1 MSFQQNAFQHN
12 AFQVGTVSAAAPA
25 PFTPTLGSI
34 AQVATPR
41 LQGGYTTFP
50 NLLLTTLALF
60 AANSQLIKRDA
71 TLQNTKPAPAVQ
83 AFQQHNLLTSTLR
96 KFPFGSDDGVVDNLV
111 RVIQVPMASP
121 QGTNFLLLSA
131 ANPIP
136 IGGQS
141 TASAPSDPTRNGYG
155 TPTQNRVLLDVAAV
169 ATAPVGTQS
178 TQSAPSTQGVLSWD
192 SRSNTLYLP
201 GPLPV
206 GEQKTDSAPVVANAV
221 TAQNSTR
228 PPDLIPPPVAGNP
241 LPIGEQRTESA
252 PYTIFRPLID
262 EPQNL
267 LAGPLALPPVASSQS
282 EFMPQ
287 LRPAD
292 VFLWLPP
299 NVTFSLSAIPTALPI
314 GEQRVESQ
322 IWTPPVQS
330 FTAPV
335 IIPPVIATQP
345 VGRQQTDSIPQP
357 APAVQSYEAPNTT
370 LFMDPNV
377 RYVIG
382 NGSAI
387 NGNGLFPVAATIAG
401 GPGAYISPPGNSFT
415 GGLEWRMIAGNTLDM
430 GGTGLTT
437 GHNATIVKYGSGA
450 NFIINGTN
458 AILLNSSTATGCSV
472 SDLNL
477 VRTGAVSGTGFNV
490 GQTTSMN
497 IQRCTITG
505 SSTNIDAANAVTLTV
520 NGCTLGASSTEYGV
534 RATQATTTCSDWS
547 ITSNTFNTGIGI
559 DLKVSDS
566 ANSAGKYTGL
576 AITSNTFNAS
586 ASSAIIMQS
595 VMNLTGSAHTLE
607 VLNATQIK
615 IVGGVW
621 PAYNAGQNVFL
632 TGFND
637 PANYDSHSVVSVVGD
652 TLTVGGTAL
661 AVEAAG
667 LNKGVGLIDSTRMF
681 IAPEIS
687 LNTCTTQ
694 SETPMLL
701 ASFVGGRIHHNT
713 ISGQIGSGTKVA
725 AGIELIYSSNLTV
738 DFNTVGNTTGFQLV
752 DNAGIFTD
760 GGCDT
765 VTVSNNTISNVVLG
779 GQDNSGQGSAFFYA
793 KNCIHENNVYLNCY
807 RGTWA
812 GGSAGGGNIIRNNS
826 YTGCDI
832 GIDINCS
839 VAIGAFDYRTGH
851 TFSGNRIDMF
861 SCPDNFTQYGATN
874 KGAGK
879 SKKHNKKIE
888 RYIARYKD
896 KLYEFVSL
904 NELEQFVADVK
915 DDEKI
920 KPKRER
926 SAIKITLSPDF
937 KEEIE
942 EEIDI
947 PARLQSMPTT
957 AAMAQIRRIDQI
969 FEKILAR
976 MQDDENDDEET
987 LLWLM

>member
-1 MSFQQNAFQHN
+1 MAIGVRYGGPGSRGPGIPGGKGPNRATEFVVKTGPKLWYDEFPPGDSNSN
-12 AFQVGTVSAAAPA
+12 LGTNRVE
-25 PFTPTLGSI
+25 
-34 AQVATPR
+34 TPR
-41 LQGGYTTFP
+41 LMHGYINVP

-60 AANSQLIKRDA
+60 AADSQLIKRDA

-96 KFPFGSDDGVVDNLV
+96 KFPFGSDDGMVDNLV
-111 RVIQVPMASP
+111 QVIQVPMASP

-136 IGGQS
+136 IGEQS
-141 TASAPSDPTRNGYG
+141 TASAPSDPTRNGYAD
-155 TPTQNRVLLDVAAV
+155 PVQNRVLLDVAAV

-206 GEQKTDSAPVVANAV
+206 GEQRIDSAPHIIQSLVVSEGG
-221 TAQNSTR
+221 STFVLPR
-228 PPDLIPPPVAGNP
+228 P
-241 LPIGEQRTESA
+241 LPQGSQETSNLVQTPDVSA
-252 PYTIFRPLID
+252 V
-262 EPQNL
+262 Q
-267 LAGPLALPPVASSQS
+267 
-282 EFMPQ
+282 
-287 LRPAD
+287 
-292 VFLWLPP
+292 PP
-299 NVTFSLSAIPTALPI
+299 NLVLTTLAAAVAQAIPI

-415 GGLEWRMIAGNTLDM
+415 GGLEWRMISGNTLDM

-490 GQTTSMN
+490 GQTTGMN

-505 SSTNIDAANAVTLTV
+505 SSTNIDATNAVTLTV

-534 RATQATTTCSDWS
+534 RATQATTTCSNWS

-559 DLKVSDS
+559 DLNVSDS

-812 GGSAGGGNIIRNNS
+812 GGSAGAGNIIRNNS

-969 FEKILAR
+969 FEKILAQ

>member
-228 PPDLIPPPVAGNP
+228 PPDLIPPPVAANP

-252 PYTIFRPLID
+252 PYTI
-262 EPQNL
+262 
-267 LAGPLALPPVASSQS
+267 
-282 EFMPQ
+282 
-287 LRPAD
+287 D

-299 NVTFSLSAIPTALPI
+299 NVTFSLSEIPTALPI
-314 GEQRVESQ
+314 
-322 IWTPPVQS
+322 
-330 FTAPV
+330 
-335 IIPPVIATQP
+335 
-345 VGRQQTDSIPQP
+345 D
-357 APAVQSYEAPNTT
+357 
-370 LFMDPNV
+370 
-377 RYVIG
+377 
-382 NGSAI
+382 
-387 NGNGLFPVAATIAG
+387 
-401 GPGAYISPPGNSFT
+401 
-415 GGLEWRMIAGNTLDM
+415 
-430 GGTGLTT
+430 
-437 GHNATIVKYGSGA
+437 
-450 NFIINGTN
+450 
-458 AILLNSSTATGCSV
+458 
-472 SDLNL
+472 
-477 VRTGAVSGTGFNV
+477 
-490 GQTTSMN
+490 
-497 IQRCTITG
+497 
-505 SSTNIDAANAVTLTV
+505 
-520 NGCTLGASSTEYGV
+520 
-534 RATQATTTCSDWS
+534 
-547 ITSNTFNTGIGI
+547 
-559 DLKVSDS
+559 
-566 ANSAGKYTGL
+566 
-576 AITSNTFNAS
+576 
-586 ASSAIIMQS
+586 
-595 VMNLTGSAHTLE
+595 
-607 VLNATQIK
+607 
-615 IVGGVW
+615 
-621 PAYNAGQNVFL
+621 
-632 TGFND
+632 
-637 PANYDSHSVVSVVGD
+637 
-652 TLTVGGTAL
+652 
-661 AVEAAG
+661 
-667 LNKGVGLIDSTRMF
+667 
-681 IAPEIS
+681 
-687 LNTCTTQ
+687 
-694 SETPMLL
+694 
-701 ASFVGGRIHHNT
+701 
-713 ISGQIGSGTKVA
+713 
-725 AGIELIYSSNLTV
+725 
-738 DFNTVGNTTGFQLV
+738 
-752 DNAGIFTD
+752 
-760 GGCDT
+760 
-765 VTVSNNTISNVVLG
+765 
-779 GQDNSGQGSAFFYA
+779 
-793 KNCIHENNVYLNCY
+793 
-807 RGTWA
+807 
-812 GGSAGGGNIIRNNS
+812 
-826 YTGCDI
+826 
-832 GIDINCS
+832 
-839 VAIGAFDYRTGH
+839 
-851 TFSGNRIDMF
+851 
-861 SCPDNFTQYGATN
+861 ATN